1 MRRTNRSLLAI
12 LMLASVLA
20 IATPQPPAEAVSDG
34 CNIGTPDGAYAS
46 QVSLSTGHAR
56 VWRLYQALDL
66 EGDGSVGLDAKLRPE
81 GAFATRTRGAVET
94 IDKLIAAGLLD
105 VGMAVP
111 AKIGMVALGGRRD
124 ENGNTVV
131 VLPVTLREG
140 QLFLGPAPL
149 IRISPVL

>member
-1 MRRTNRSLLAI
+1 MENIAFEATLVGEIPPGNEREMLEQWRDSGGVLKLGRLNLTWDSL
-12 LMLASVLA
+12 
-20 IATPQPPAEAVSDG
+20 
-34 CNIGTPDGAYAS
+34 N
-46 QVSLSTGHAR
+46 
-56 VWRLYQALDL
+56 L

-94 IDKLIAAGLLD
+94 IDKLIAAGVLD

-111 AKIGMVALGGRRD
+111 AKIGLIALGGRRD
-124 ENGNTVV
+124 ENGKRIV